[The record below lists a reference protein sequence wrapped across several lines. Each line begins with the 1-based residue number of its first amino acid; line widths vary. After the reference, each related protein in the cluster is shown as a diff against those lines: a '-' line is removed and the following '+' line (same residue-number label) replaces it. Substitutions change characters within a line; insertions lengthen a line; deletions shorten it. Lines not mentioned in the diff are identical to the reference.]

1 MPSKGTERPRF
12 WIVAGPNGCGKSTAY
27 GHGDVMGLDGSV
39 WIINPDLL
47 TVRLK
52 NTENLDLLA
61 ANLAAV
67 QRIEAWLDK
76 SIEVHQTI
84 GVETVL
90 SSPKYRRLV
99 EKAKAHNFEICFVYV
114 YVESVEIQL
123 DRIRARVAKG
133 GHDVPPDK
141 VRNRRERS
149 FDQMPW
155 FFDTADRVW
164 VFDNS
169 GDELKLVA
177 SKSHDDN
184 DSVSIV
190 TLGLN
195 GDLRRRLIAI

>member
-1 MPSKGTERPRF
+1 LAAKGTERPRF
-12 WIVAGPNGCGKSTAY
+12 WIIAGPNGCGKSTAY

-47 TVRLK
+47 TARLK
-52 NTENLDLLA
+52 EAEGLDLLA

-99 EKAKAHNFEICFVYV
+99 DKAKAHNFEICFVFI
-114 YVESVEIQL
+114 YVENIEIQL
-123 DRIRARVAKG
+123 ERIRARVAKG

-141 VRNRRERS
+141 VRERRERS

-155 FFDTADRVW
+155 FFGKADRAW
-164 VFDNS
+164 ILDNS
-169 GDELKLVA
+169 GSETGLVGYKFFDKDSSRGGFWIDDIPTELQ
-177 SKSHDDN
+177 
-184 DSVSIV
+184 
-190 TLGLN
+190 
-195 GDLRRRLIAI
+195 RRLS